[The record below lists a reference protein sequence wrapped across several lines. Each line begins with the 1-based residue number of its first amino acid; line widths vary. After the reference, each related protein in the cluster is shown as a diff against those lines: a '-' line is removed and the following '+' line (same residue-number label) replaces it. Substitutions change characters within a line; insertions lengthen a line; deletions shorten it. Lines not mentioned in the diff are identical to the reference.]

1 MKKSVW
7 ELRSYKPKKREK
19 KGAKI
24 CKKKVDKSWQ
34 LHGLL
39 LLISAHSKNLF
50 TAKIKVTNWCKS
62 RYEEQRVFIV
72 FLFLFELGFI
82 YSSTLN

>member
-1 MKKSVW
+1 M
-7 ELRSYKPKKREK
+7 
-19 KGAKI
+19 GIAHG
-24 CKKKVDKSWQ
+24 Q
-34 LHGLL
+34 GHGLGFSL
-39 LLISAHSKNLF
+39 SAQPDH
-50 TAKIKVTNWCKS
+50 NWCKS